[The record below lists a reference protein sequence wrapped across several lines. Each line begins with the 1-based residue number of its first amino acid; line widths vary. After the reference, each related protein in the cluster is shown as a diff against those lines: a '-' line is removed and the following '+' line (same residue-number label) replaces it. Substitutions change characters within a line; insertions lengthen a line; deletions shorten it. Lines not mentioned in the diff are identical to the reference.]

1 MIREITHT
9 QAGCFSSR
17 VDGMSRLGN
26 YELRGARVGITHR
39 PLVRPFAAITVR
51 ASRVVLNKR
60 VCHGS
65 NIVKENKSTLGL
77 FAIGDEARA
86 PSFWSGVGVDFFFG
100 GAASGARV
108 CFMISIQQS
117 LLRDVGV
124 DLGCGQIPVTE

>member
-9 QAGCFSSR
+9 QTGCFSSR
-17 VDGMSRLGN
+17 VDGMCRLGN

-65 NIVKENKSTLGL
+65 NIVKEYESKLGL
-77 FAIGDEARA
+77 FAIGNHARS
-86 PSFWSGVGVDFFFG
+86 PRSGSGVGVDFFSAVPHQARG
-100 GAASGARV
+100 CAS
-108 CFMISIQQS
+108 
-117 LLRDVGV
+117 
-124 DLGCGQIPVTE
+124 